1 LTEQHAVRG
10 KRSSKKAPNKANLE
24 STQTSSPQKVESG
37 STGPAG
43 RKQSQSRDEMEIQR
57 REQRPA
63 AFLKKLK
70 EAGKTKLSRKETA
83 LLQKSS
89 AVSFRP
95 SVPSTFD

>member
-1 LTEQHAVRG
+1 
-10 KRSSKKAPNKANLE
+10 
-24 STQTSSPQKVESG
+24 
-37 STGPAG
+37 
-43 RKQSQSRDEMEIQR
+43 MEIQR